1 MKKRLVKLVSVV
13 LLLISCI
20 SVPLFSESAVQAEE
34 EFRRGIQ
41 AFNRGSFND
50 AILQFEKALTY
61 LPEENLILDWL
72 GRSYYRAGMEEAA
85 IQEWSY
91 ALNQGYGGALLEN
104 ILEILQARRIFS
116 TQRFDEYYSEASV
129 LDGNDG
135 TTLYFN
141 KPVSVLAENDG
152 SFWAVAYGSNEI
164 LRIDANGYITSRKRG
179 GLNGYD
185 RPMDIIKTSSGR
197 LALTEFA
204 GDRISFLDKDGNYIS
219 SFGSKGRGDGQL
231 LGPQYLAED
240 SSGNLYVTDFG
251 NARVSVFTSEGE
263 FLYSFGSFTAPTGI
277 AADGERIFV
286 ADSLKGAV
294 YEYDNAGNYKSV
306 FIPEG
311 TLVQPEAM
319 RVRGNALY
327 ICDGNRLL
335 SASLETGALFEMAN
349 TGNAPS
355 RLTCADEDANG
366 NIIATDF
373 TSDQIYIYSKM
384 SELVGGLY
392 VEITRVNADAFPKVQ
407 LEVRVENRRRQP
419 VVGLQPN
426 NFLITE
432 DKRTVSD
439 QLMTGAANNDQS
451 GDVTVIID
459 RSIDMKGR
467 DSDIQT
473 AIKEIAA
480 GMNGK
485 GTLRVVSAGQ
495 IPATELVTPSSEVR
509 NFQPSKLE
517 TPLAESV
524 SLDLAVRLAA
534 NDLIN
539 ADYKREI
546 IYIGRGEST
555 RQSFNNYT
563 LSNLSAYL
571 ANNGISFAFINI
583 DNTAVSSEINYL
595 TEYTGGQ
602 SYYLYR
608 PEGISSMIQDF
619 LELPNGYYTFEYT
632 SGLYTNYGKKFL
644 PVEFEVYLMNRSGR
658 AEAGYY
664 APLE

>member
-1 MKKRLVKLVSVV
+1 MKKKLFRLVSLFMILVFCCS
-13 LLLISCI
+13 S
-20 SVPLFSESAVQAEE
+20 LFAESAVQAEE

-41 AFNRGSFND
+41 AYNRGSFND

-91 ALNQGYGGALLEN
+91 ALNQGYGGAMLEN
-104 ILEILQARRIFS
+104 TLEILQARRIFS
-116 TQRFDEYYSEASV
+116 SSRFDEYYSEAGV
-129 LDGNDG
+129 LSGNDG
-135 TTLYFN
+135 TTFFFN
-141 KPVSVLAENDG
+141 KPISILAEKDG

-164 LRIDANGYITSRKRG
+164 LNIDVNGYVTARKKG
-179 GLNGYD
+179 PLNGYD
-185 RPMDIIKTSSGR
+185 RPMDIMKTKSGR
-197 LALTEFA
+197 MVITEFA
-204 GDRISFLDKDGNYIS
+204 GDRLSFLDEKGNYIS

-240 SSGNLYVTDFG
+240 DSGNIYVTDFG
-251 NARVSVFTSEGE
+251 NARVAVFTADGE
-263 FLYSFGSFTAPTGI
+263 FLYNFGSFDAPTGI
-277 AADGERIFV
+277 AAAGNRIFV
-286 ADSLKGAV
+286 ADALKGAV
-294 YEYDNAGNYKSV
+294 YEYDNAGNYVGV
-306 FIPEG
+306 FIAEE
-311 TLVQPEAM
+311 TLVQPEAL
-319 RVRGNALY
+319 RVRENALY
-327 ICDGNRLL
+327 ICDQNRLL

-366 NIIATDF
+366 NIIAADF
-373 TSDQIYIYSKM
+373 TADEIYIYSQM

-392 VEITRVNADAFPKVQ
+392 AEITRVNADNFPKIQ

-419 VVGLQPN
+419 VVGLQSN

-432 DKRTVSD
+432 DKRTVSG
-439 QLMTGAANNDQS
+439 QLLTGAANNDES

-459 RSIDMKGR
+459 RSIDMKNR

-485 GTLRVVSAGQ
+485 GTLKIVSAGQ
-495 IPATELVTPSSEVR
+495 IPATELSVNPSDVK
-509 NFQPSKLE
+509 NFQPTKLE
-517 TPLAESV
+517 TPMADFV
-524 SLDLAVRLAA
+524 SLDLAIRLAA
-534 NDLIN
+534 NDLVN
-539 ADYKREI
+539 ASYKREI
-546 IYIGRGEST
+546 IYIGRGESE
-555 RQSFNNYT
+555 RQTFDNYT

-571 ANNGISFAFINI
+571 SNNGISFAFVNI
-583 DNTAVSSEINYL
+583 DNTSAAPEINYL
-595 TEYTGGQ
+595 TEYTGGD

-608 PEGISSMIQDF
+608 PEGISSMIDDF
-619 LELPNGYYTFEYT
+619 LAKPNGYYTFEYT
-632 SGLYTNYGKKFL
+632 SSLYTNYGKKFL

-658 AEAGYY
+658 AESGYY

>member
-1 MKKRLVKLVSVV
+1 MKKRFEKLGFVF
-13 LLLISCI
+13 LLLVFCASL
-20 SVPLFSESAVQAEE
+20 PLFSESAVQAEE

-50 AILQFEKALTY
+50 AILQFNKALTY

-85 IQEWSY
+85 VQEWSY

-104 ILEILQARRIFS
+104 IIEIIQARRIFS
-116 TQRFDEYYSEASV
+116 QDRFDEYYSEAAV
-129 LDGNDG
+129 LAGNDG
-135 TTLYFN
+135 TTLFFN
-141 KPVSVLAENDG
+141 KPISILAENDG
-152 SFWAVAYGSNEI
+152 SFWAVAYGSNELI
-164 LRIDANGYITSRKRG
+164 KIDVNGYITTRKRG

-185 RPMDIIKTSSGR
+185 RPMDIIKTKTGR
-197 LALTEFA
+197 LVMTEFA
-204 GDRISFLDKDGNYIS
+204 GDRISFLDDDGNFIS
-219 SFGSKGRGDGQL
+219 SFGSTGRGDGQL

-240 SSGNLYVTDFG
+240 SSGNIYVTDFG
-251 NARVSVFTSEGE
+251 NARVAVFTEDGK
-263 FLYSFGSFTAPTGI
+263 FLHNFGSFTAPTGI

-286 ADSLKGAV
+286 ADAIKGAV
-294 YEYDNAGNYKSV
+294 YEYDAAGNYKGI
-306 FIPEG
+306 FIPEE

-319 RVRGNALY
+319 RVHGNALY

-366 NIIATDF
+366 NIIAADF
-373 TSDQIYIYSKM
+373 TSDEIYVYSKM
-384 SELVGGLY
+384 SELVGGLF
-392 VEITRVNADAFPKVQ
+392 VEITRINADNFPKVQ

-419 VVGLQPN
+419 VVGLQAN

-439 QLMTGAANNDQS
+439 QLMTGAANSDIS

-459 RSIDMKGR
+459 RSADMAGR

-480 GMNGK
+480 GMDGK
-485 GTLRVVSAGQ
+485 GTLRIVSAGQ
-495 IPATELVTPSSEVR
+495 IPATELVAKPSDVR
-509 NFQPSKLE
+509 NFQPSRLE
-517 TPLAESV
+517 TPLADNV
-524 SLDLAVRLAA
+524 ALDLAVRLAA

-546 IYIGRGEST
+546 IYIGRGESM
-555 RQSFNNYT
+555 RQTYDNYT

-571 ANNGISFAFINI
+571 GNNGITFAFVNI
-583 DNTAVSSEINYL
+583 DNTGVAPEINYL
-595 TEYTGGQ
+595 TEYTGGDN
-602 SYYLYR
+602 YYLYR
-608 PEGISSMIQDF
+608 PEGISSIISEF
-619 LELPNGYYTFEYT
+619 IEKPNGYYTFEYT
-632 SGLYTNYGKKFL
+632 SSLYTNYGKNFL

-658 AEAGYY
+658 AESGYY

>member
-1 MKKRLVKLVSVV
+1 MKKRLVKQVTAV
-13 LLLISCI
+13 LLLVFCL
-20 SVPLFSESAVQAEE
+20 VPLFSESAVQAEE

-41 AFNRGSFND
+41 AYNRGSFND

-116 TQRFDEYYSEASV
+116 AQPFDEYYSEATV
-129 LDGNDG
+129 LAGNDG
-135 TTLYFN
+135 STFFFN
-141 KPVSVLAENDG
+141 KPVSILSEKDG

-164 LRIDANGYITSRKRG
+164 IKVDVNGYITTRKKG
-179 GLNGYD
+179 PLNGYD
-185 RPMDIIKTSSGR
+185 RPMDIIRTGSGK
-197 LALTEFA
+197 LVVSEFA
-204 GDRISFLDKDGNYIS
+204 GDRLSFLDEDGNYLS

-240 SSGNLYVTDFG
+240 DSGNIYVTDFG
-251 NARVSVFTSEGE
+251 NARVAVFTADGE
-263 FLYSFGSFTAPTGI
+263 FLFNFGSFTAPTGI
-277 AADGERIFV
+277 AAAGNRILV
-286 ADSLKGAV
+286 ADALKGAV
-294 YEYDNAGNYKSV
+294 YEYDNAGNYKGI
-306 FIPEG
+306 FIPEE

-319 RVRGNALY
+319 RVRNNALY

-366 NIIATDF
+366 NIVAADF
-373 TSDQIYIYSKM
+373 TGDEIYIYSKM

-392 VEITRVNADAFPKVQ
+392 VEITRINADAFPKVQ

-419 VVGLQPN
+419 VVGLQSN

-432 DKRTVSD
+432 DKRTVSG
-439 QLMTGAANNDQS
+439 QLMTGAANNDES

-459 RSIDMKGR
+459 RSLDMKGR
-467 DSDIQT
+467 DSDVAA

-495 IPATELVTPSSEVR
+495 IPAAELKTNPADVR
-509 NFQPSKLE
+509 NFQTSKLE
-517 TPLAESV
+517 TPLAENV

-534 NDLIN
+534 NELIN
-539 ADYKREI
+539 ASYKRQI
-546 IYIGRGEST
+546 IYIGRGESE
-555 RQSFNNYT
+555 RQNFDNYT

-571 ANNGISFAFINI
+571 ANNGISFAFVNI
-583 DNTAVSSEINYL
+583 DNTAPAAEINYL
-595 TEYTGGQ
+595 TEYTGGD

-608 PEGISSMIQDF
+608 PEGISSIIKDF
-619 LELPNGYYTFEYT
+619 LDNPNGYYTFEYT
-632 SGLYTNYGKKFL
+632 SSLYTNYGKKFL

-658 AEAGYY
+658 AESGYY

>member
-1 MKKRLVKLVSVV
+1 MKKRSFRLVSIIMLAV
-13 LLLISCI
+13 LLCS
-20 SVPLFSESAVQAEE
+20 PLYAESAVQAEE

-72 GRSYYRAGMEEAA
+72 GRSYYRAGMEDAA

-104 ILEILQARRIFS
+104 KLEILQARRIFS
-116 TQRFDEYYSEASV
+116 SSRFDEYLSEAGV
-129 LDGNDG
+129 LTGNDG
-135 TTLYFN
+135 TTFYFN
-141 KPVSVLAENDG
+141 KPVSVLANSDG

-164 LRIDANGYITSRKRG
+164 LNIDVNGYITTRKKG
-179 GLNGYD
+179 PINGYD
-185 RPMDIIKTSSGR
+185 RPMDIIRLQSGKMV
-197 LALTEFA
+197 LSEFE
-204 GDRISFLDKDGNYIS
+204 GDRLSFLDEKGNYIS
-219 SFGSKGRGDGQL
+219 SFGKKGRGDGEL

-240 SSGNLYVTDFG
+240 SSGNIYVTDFG
-251 NARVSVFTSEGE
+251 NARVAVFTGEGE
-263 FLYSFGSFTAPTGI
+263 FLYNFGSFIAPTGI
-277 AADGERIFV
+277 AAVGNRIFV
-286 ADSLKGAV
+286 ADALKGAV
-294 YEYDNAGNYKSV
+294 YEYDAAGNYKGI
-306 FIPEG
+306 FIG
-311 TLVQPEAM
+311 DDTLVQPEAM

-335 SASLETGALFEMAN
+335 SANLETGALFEMAN

-373 TSDQIYIYSKM
+373 TADEIYIYSQM

-392 VEITRVNADAFPKVQ
+392 AEITRINADNFPKVQ

-419 VVGLQPN
+419 VVGLQSN

-432 DKRTVSD
+432 DKRTVSG
-439 QLMTGAANNDQS
+439 QLLTGAANGDS
-451 GDVTVIID
+451 YGDVTVIID
-459 RSIDMKGR
+459 RSIDMKGC
-467 DSDIQT
+467 DSDIQV
-473 AIKEIAA
+473 AIKEIAE

-485 GTLRVVSAGQ
+485 GTLRIVSAGQ
-495 IPATELVTPSSEVR
+495 IPATELSVNPSDVR
-509 NFQPSKLE
+509 NFQPSRLE
-517 TPLAESV
+517 TPLSDFV
-524 SLDLAVRLAA
+524 SLDLAIRLAA
-534 NDLIN
+534 NDLVN
-539 ADYKREI
+539 ATYKREI
-546 IYIGRGEST
+546 IYIGRGESE
-555 RQSFNNYT
+555 RQLFDNYP

-571 ANNGISFAFINI
+571 ANNGISFAFVNI
-583 DNTAVSSEINYL
+583 DNTSPSSSINYL
-595 TEYTGGQ
+595 TEYTGGD

-608 PEGISSMIQDF
+608 QEGISSMIDDF
-619 LELPNGYYTFEYT
+619 LNIPNGYYTFEYT
-632 SGLYTNYGKKFL
+632 SSLYTNYGKKYL

-658 AEAGYY
+658 AESGYY

>member
-1 MKKRLVKLVSVV
+1 MKRHFLK
-13 LLLISCI
+13 LISFI
-20 SVPLFSESAVQAEE
+20 MLSVLCCTVLVAESAVQAEE

-41 AFNRGSFND
+41 AYNRGSFND

-61 LPEENLILDWL
+61 LPEEKLIIDWL

-91 ALNQGYGGALLEN
+91 ALNQGYGGAMLEN
-104 ILEILQARRIFS
+104 TLEILQARRIFS
-116 TQRFDEYYSEASV
+116 SSRFDEYYSEAAV

-135 TTLYFN
+135 TTLFFN
-141 KPVSVLAENDG
+141 RPVSVLAEKDG

-164 LRIDANGYITSRKRG
+164 LRINVNGYVTSRKKG
-179 GLNGYD
+179 PLNGYD
-185 RPMDIIKTSSGR
+185 RPMDIMKTSSGK
-197 LALTEFA
+197 LVITEFA
-204 GDRISFLDKDGNYIS
+204 GDRLSFLDENGDYLS

-240 SSGNLYVTDFG
+240 SSGNIYVTDFG
-251 NARVSVFTSEGE
+251 NARVAVFSSEGE
-263 FLYSFGSFTAPTGI
+263 FLFNFGSFISPTGI
-277 AADGERIFV
+277 AAAGERIFV
-286 ADSLKGAV
+286 ADSITGAV
-294 YEYDNAGNYKSV
+294 YEYDNAGNYKGL
-306 FIPEG
+306 FIAED
-311 TLVQPEAM
+311 TLVQPEAL

-366 NIIATDF
+366 NIIAADF
-373 TSDQIYIYSKM
+373 TSDEIYIYSQM

-392 VEITRVNADAFPKVQ
+392 AEITRINADNFPKVQ
-407 LEVRVENRRRQP
+407 LEVRIENRRRQP
-419 VVGLQPN
+419 VVGLQSN

-432 DKRTVSD
+432 DKRTVSG
-439 QLMTGAANNDQS
+439 QLMTGAASNDDY
-451 GDVTVIID
+451 GDITIIID
-459 RSIDMKGR
+459 RSADMAGR
-467 DSDIQT
+467 DSDVQT
-473 AIKEIAA
+473 AVREIAA
-480 GMNGK
+480 AMNGK
-485 GTLRVVSAGQ
+485 GKLRVVSAGQ
-495 IPATELVTPSSEVR
+495 IPATELVVNPADVK

-517 TPLAESV
+517 TPLADSV

-539 ADYKREI
+539 ASYKRGI
-546 IYIGRGEST
+546 IYIGRGESE
-555 RQSFNNYT
+555 RQTYENYT

-571 ANNGISFAFINI
+571 GNNGIYFGFINI
-583 DNTAVSSEINYL
+583 DNTATAGEITYL
-595 TEYTGGQ
+595 TEYTGGD

-608 PEGISSMIQDF
+608 PQGISSIVEEFIDK
-619 LELPNGYYTFEYT
+619 PNGYYTFEYT
-632 SGLYTNYGKKFL
+632 SSLYTNYGKKFL

-658 AEAGYY
+658 AESGYY

>member
-1 MKKRLVKLVSVV
+1 MKKRLFYIITVIMIIVSA
-13 LLLISCI
+13 
-20 SVPLFSESAVQAEE
+20 SVIPLAAESAVQAEE

-41 AFNRGSFND
+41 AYNRGSFND

-104 ILEILQARRIFS
+104 TLEILQSRRIFS
-116 TQRFDEYYSEASV
+116 SSRFDEYYSEAGV
-129 LDGNDG
+129 LTGNDG
-135 TTLYFN
+135 TTLFFN
-141 KPVSVLAENDG
+141 KPISILAENDG

-164 LRIDANGYITSRKRG
+164 IRIDVNGYITTRKKG
-179 GLNGYD
+179 PISGYD
-185 RPMDIIKTSSGR
+185 RPMDIMKTSSGR
-197 LALTEFA
+197 MVITEFA
-204 GDRISFLDKDGNYIS
+204 GDRLSFLDEGGNYVS

-240 SSGNLYVTDFG
+240 SSGNIYVTDFG
-251 NARVSVFTSEGE
+251 NARVAVFTSEGE
-263 FLYSFGSFTAPTGI
+263 FLFNFGHFLAPTGI
-277 AADGERIFV
+277 AAAGNRIFI

-294 YEYDNAGNYKSV
+294 YEYDNSGNYQGI

-311 TLVQPEAM
+311 TLMQPEAL
-319 RVRGNALY
+319 RVRENALY

-335 SASLETGALFEMAN
+335 SANLETGALFEMAN

-366 NIIATDF
+366 NIIAADF
-373 TSDQIYIYSKM
+373 TSDEIYIYSHM

-392 VEITRVNADAFPKVQ
+392 VEITRINADNFPKVQ

-419 VVGLQPN
+419 VVGLQSN

-432 DKRTVSD
+432 DKRTVSG
-439 QLMTGAANNDQS
+439 QLLTGEANNNS
-451 GDVTVIID
+451 YGDVTIIID
-459 RSIDMKGR
+459 RSSDMLGY
-467 DSDIQT
+467 DADVQT
-473 AIKEIAA
+473 AVKEIAA
-480 GMNGK
+480 GMNGQ
-485 GTLRVVSAGQ
+485 GTLRIVSAGQ
-495 IPATELVTPSSEVR
+495 IPATELITDPADVR

-517 TPLAESV
+517 TPVSDSV
-524 SLDLAVRLAA
+524 ALDLAVRLAA

-539 ADYKREI
+539 AEYKRQI
-546 IYIGRGEST
+546 IYIGRGSSN
-555 RQSFNNYT
+555 RQTFDSYT

-571 ANNGISFAFINI
+571 ANNGISFAFVNI
-583 DNTAVSSEINYL
+583 DNTGVPAEINYL
-595 TEYTGGQ
+595 TEYTGGD

-608 PEGISSMIQDF
+608 PEGISSMIEDF
-619 LELPNGYYTFEYT
+619 IEQPNGYYTFEYT
-632 SGLYTNYGKKFL
+632 SSLYTNYGKKFL

-658 AEAGYY
+658 AESGYY

>member
-1 MKKRLVKLVSVV
+1 MKKSLIKSVSC
-13 LLLISCI
+13 LLLIVFCI
-20 SVPLFSESAVQAEE
+20 SVPLFAESAVQAEE

-41 AFNRGSFND
+41 AYNRGSFND

-104 ILEILQARRIFS
+104 ILEIIQSRRIFS
-116 TQRFDEYYSEASV
+116 STRFDEYYSEAGV

-135 TTLYFN
+135 TTLFFN
-141 KPVSVLAENDG
+141 KPVSVLAEKDG

-164 LRIDANGYITSRKRG
+164 INVDVNGYITTRKKG
-179 GLNGYD
+179 PLNGYD
-185 RPMDIIKTSSGR
+185 RPMDIMRTSSGR
-197 LALTEFA
+197 LVLTEFA
-204 GDRISFLDKDGNYIS
+204 ADRISFLDENGNYIS

-240 SSGNLYVTDFG
+240 SSGNIYVTDFG
-251 NARVSVFTSEGE
+251 NARVAVFTSEGE
-263 FLYSFGSFTAPTGI
+263 FLYNFGSFLAPTGI
-277 AADGERIFV
+277 AAAGNRIFI
-286 ADSLKGAV
+286 ADALKGAV
-294 YEYDNAGNYKSV
+294 YEYDNAGNYKGI
-306 FIPEG
+306 FIPEE
-311 TLVQPEAM
+311 TLVQPEAL
-319 RVRGNALY
+319 RISGNALY

-355 RLTCADEDANG
+355 RLTCATEDANG

-373 TSDQIYIYSKM
+373 TSDEIYIYSQM

-392 VEITRVNADAFPKVQ
+392 VEITRINADNFPTVQ

-419 VVGLQPN
+419 VVGLKAN

-432 DKRTVSD
+432 DKHTVAGQS
-439 QLMTGAANNDQS
+439 LTASANNDAS

-459 RSIDMKGR
+459 RSSDMAGR
-467 DSDIQT
+467 DSDVQT
-473 AIKEIAA
+473 AIMEIAA

-485 GTLRVVSAGQ
+485 GTLRIVSAGQ
-495 IPATELVTPSSEVR
+495 IPATELVTKPSDVR
-509 NFQPSKLE
+509 NFQPSRLE
-517 TPLAESV
+517 TPLADKV
-524 SLDLAVRLAA
+524 TLDLAVRLAA
-534 NDLIN
+534 NDLVN
-539 ADYKREI
+539 SSYKREI
-546 IYIGRGEST
+546 IYIGRGESD
-555 RQSFNNYT
+555 RQTYENYA
-563 LSNLSAYL
+563 LSNLSSYL
-571 ANNGISFAFINI
+571 GNNGISFSFVNI
-583 DNTAVSSEINYL
+583 DNTGVSPELNYL
-595 TEYTGGQ
+595 TEFTGGD

-608 PEGISSMIQDF
+608 PEGISSVIEDF
-619 LELPNGYYTFEYT
+619 LEKPNGYYTFEYT

-658 AEAGYY
+658 AESGYY

>member
-1 MKKRLVKLVSVV
+1 MKKRLVKLVSAI
-13 LLLISCI
+13 LLAVFC
-20 SVPLFSESAVQAEE
+20 VMPLFSESAVQAEE

-50 AILQFEKALTY
+50 AVLQFEKALTY

-72 GRSYYRAGMEEAA
+72 GRSYYRAGMEETA
-85 IQEWSY
+85 IQEWTD
-91 ALNQGYGGALLEN
+91 ALNHGYGGALLEN

-116 TQRFDEYYSEASV
+116 NPRFDEYYSEANV
-129 LDGNDG
+129 IDGNDG

-141 KPVSVLAENDG
+141 RPVSILAEKDG

-164 LRIDANGYITSRKRG
+164 LKIDVNGYITTRKRG
-179 GLNGYD
+179 GLKSYD
-185 RPMDIIKTSSGR
+185 RPMDIIKASSGR
-197 LALTEFA
+197 LVVTEFA
-204 GDRISFLDKDGNYIS
+204 GDCISFLDENGNYIS

-251 NARVSVFTSEGE
+251 NARVSVFSSEGQ
-263 FLYSFGSFTAPTGI
+263 FLFSFGSFTAPTGI

-286 ADSLKGAV
+286 ADAIKGAV
-294 YEYDNAGNYKSV
+294 YEYDNAGNYKSI

-349 TGNAPS
+349 TGHAPS

-366 NIIATDF
+366 NLIATDF
-373 TSDQIYIYSKM
+373 TSDQIYVYSKM

-392 VEITRVNADAFPKVQ
+392 VEITRINADEFPKVQ

-432 DKRTVSD
+432 DKMAVAD
-439 QLMTGAANNDQS
+439 QLMTGVANNDEY

-467 DSDIQT
+467 DSDVQT

-495 IPATELVTPSSEVR
+495 IPATELVTSPADVR

-517 TPLAESV
+517 TPLADSV
-524 SLDLAVRLAA
+524 SLDLAIRLAA
-534 NDLIN
+534 NDLVN

-546 IYIGRGEST
+546 IYIGRGESN
-555 RQSFNNYT
+555 RQSFDSYT

-571 ANNGISFAFINI
+571 GNNGISFAFINI
-583 DNTAVSSEINYL
+583 DNTSASPEISYL
-595 TEYTGGQ
+595 ADFTGGQ

-608 PEGISSMIQDF
+608 PEGISSIIEDF
-619 LELPNGYYTFEYT
+619 IELPNGYYTFEYT

-644 PVEFEVYLMNRSGR
+644 PVEFEVYLLNRSGR
-658 AEAGYY
+658 AESGYY
-664 APLE
+664 APLQ